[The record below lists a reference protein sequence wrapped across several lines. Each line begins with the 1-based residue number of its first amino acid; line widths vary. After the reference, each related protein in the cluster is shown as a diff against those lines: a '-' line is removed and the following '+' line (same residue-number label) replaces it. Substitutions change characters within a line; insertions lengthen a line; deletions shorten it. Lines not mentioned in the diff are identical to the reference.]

1 MSMSKRE
8 TGQRAMDTIKG
19 ADNDILTIK
28 NDPITIMDACSNDNA
43 INIFE
48 TCNNPV
54 KHKHILTSYIMP
66 CGRRLRELLW

>member
-1 MSMSKRE
+1 MSKRE

-54 KHKHILTSYIMP
+54 KHKHIHHALRYD
-66 CGRRLRELLW
+66 RRLRELLW